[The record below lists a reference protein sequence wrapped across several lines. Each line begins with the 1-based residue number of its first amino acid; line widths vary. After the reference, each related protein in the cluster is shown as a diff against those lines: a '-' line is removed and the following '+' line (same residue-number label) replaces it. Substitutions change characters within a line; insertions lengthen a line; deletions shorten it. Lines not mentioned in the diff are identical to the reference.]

1 MRGLGRPHLSALEFL
16 TGVSVYSQ
24 YLIIVRFCALCSS
37 WVVGEESFPRGP
49 GPCSIYENKCCKG
62 SCAFMQDI
70 GCGGPQSEMRISS

>member
-49 GPCSIYENKCCKG
+49 GPCL
-62 SCAFMQDI
+62 FMRINVAKEVVHLCRI